1 MIGVVKSKQR
11 DVAFFVILKIFIMG
25 EKDAVFRFRLSDQ
38 QTIERIQITHRFV
51 RPNFQ
56 AMDSQNMRREDVHR
70 LKPRTQAVPQ
80 DKDIIA

>member
-11 DVAFFVILKIFIMG
+11 DVAFF
-25 EKDAVFRFRLSDQ
+25 A
-38 QTIERIQITHRFV
+38 HRFV

-56 AMDSQNMRREDVHR
+56 ATDVHR

>member
-1 MIGVVKSKQR
+1 MIGVAKSKQR
-11 DVAFFVILKIFIMG
+11 DVAFF
-25 EKDAVFRFRLSDQ
+25 A
-38 QTIERIQITHRFV
+38 HRFV

-56 AMDSQNMRREDVHR
+56 ATDSQNMRREDVHR